1 MFLFKPKFLLV
12 LIVAAVGWLTIS
24 FFQKEKIIE
33 INPNKPISRN
43 ETQNPDKNGFLADAE
58 KDWEKKI
65 NELLEK
71 RSSNLN
77 LPAKSDP
84 ENLTD
89 RLTAAL
95 AQKIIDINKD
105 REDNKPGIRVPKIS
119 EFVPRFIEENITK
132 EEYDFS
138 AGKDF
143 DETKIKISKDNS
155 KKAVRKYLNGFKS
168 IIDNSFSFSQK
179 LIKEIIRDAHQ
190 SGNFGEL
197 DNLLL
202 AYDYAINEFYAL
214 TVPSG
219 WAELHKEEIKLL
231 ISTKK
236 VIEALRW
243 PEKDYLKAKLAVR
256 GYYLMAFKSLDL
268 KEKINSK
275 VAADK
280 IWGE

>member
-1 MFLFKPKFLLV
+1 MFLFKSKIILI
-12 LIVAAVGWLTIS
+12 LIVAAIGWLAVS
-24 FFQKEKIIE
+24 FFQKEKQIE
-33 INPNKPISRN
+33 INQNKLISKN
-43 ETQNPDKNGFLADAE
+43 ETKIPENNDFLNVAE
-58 KDWEKKI
+58 KDWEKKV

-71 RSSNLN
+71 RPPNLN
-77 LPAKSDP
+77 PPVKTDP

-89 RLTAAL
+89 RATAAL
-95 AQKIIDINKD
+95 AQKIIDLNKN

-143 DETKIKISKDNS
+143 DETKIKISKDND
-155 KKAVRKYLNGFKS
+155 KKAVQRYLNGFKS
-168 IIDNSFSFSQK
+168 IIDASFSFSDK
-179 LIKEIIRDAHQ
+179 LVKEIIRDAHQ
-190 SGNFGEL
+190 SKNFGEF
-197 DNLLL
+197 DKLLA
-202 AYDYAINEFYAL
+202 AYDYAINEFYGL

-231 ISTKK
+231 IGTKK
-236 VIEALRW
+236 VLKALRW
-243 PEKDYLKAKLAVR
+243 PEKDYLKAQLAVR

-280 IWGE
+280 IWP